1 MDKSDYFRRRQALM
15 QRLMDIPNPK
25 FFPRSVR
32 KIQMLIANLDAEYSG
47 ETIEECCRRLQK
59 EYKDKFS
66 INNHRGNDK

>member
-1 MDKSDYFRRRQALM
+1 MDKNDYSRRRQALV

-47 ETIEECCRRLQK
+47 ETKEECYRRLQK
-59 EYKDKFS
+59 EYKDELT
-66 INNHRGNDK
+66 INNHSGNDK